1 MSRKLV
7 LFFAGLVLLMLALV
21 TYSASADA
29 GVAGSTD
36 AGVTAGAA
44 SLAGPVAQAGP
55 DLTCTVCHNDTTL
68 ITGKETAWSTSVHGT
83 GTAYLRG
90 TSADC
95 AGCHSGGGFS
105 AMVAAG
111 LTPDKVTDGDP
122 NPTRQDC
129 RACHNIH
136 TTYTA
141 DDWSLETT
149 APVTLFAFEGVTFD
163 GGKGNLCANCHQPR
177 GTMAAADANGM
188 VSVDSTHWGP
198 HHGPQS
204 AMLLGIGGAGDV
216 AGTPSPHS
224 MAVADTCV
232 TCHLYNNNH
241 SFDPNVAV
249 CQQCHGADTA
259 NFDINGVQTQVDGL
273 LADLK
278 AALVAKGMLT
288 EADDS
293 PVVGE
298 YPEAQAA
305 ALWNYIYVSHEDK
318 SKGVHN
324 PDYTIALL
332 QAGIDALK

>member
-1 MSRKLV
+1 MSKKLV
-7 LFFAGLVLLMLALV
+7 VFFAGLVLLMLALV
-21 TYSASADA
+21 TYAGSADA
-29 GVAGSTD
+29 GVSD
-36 AGVTAGAA
+36 GAA
-44 SLAGPVAQAGP
+44 SPAGPVVQAGA

-68 ITGKETAWSTSVHGT
+68 ITGKETAWSESVHGT

-90 TSADC
+90 TSAGC

-111 LTPDKVTDGDP
+111 LAPDGVEAGDP

-149 APVTLFAFEGVTFD
+149 DPVNLYAYEGVTFD

-177 GTMAAADANGM
+177 RAMEAVDGM
-188 VSVDSTHWGP
+188 VNVDSTHWGP

-204 AMLLGIGGAGDV
+204 AMLLGVAGAGEV
-216 AGTPSPHS
+216 ESSPSPHT
-224 MAVADTCV
+224 MVADTCV
-232 TCHLYNNNH
+232 TCHLYNDNH
-241 SFDPNVAV
+241 SFEPNVAV
-249 CQQCHGADTA
+249 CQQCHGADVA
-259 NFDINGVQTQVDGL
+259 DFDIEGVQTNVDELVAELGEALKAKGL
-273 LADLK
+273 LDEE
-278 AALVAKGMLT
+278 G
-288 EADDS
+288 E

-298 YPEAQAA
+298 YPEAEAA
-305 ALWNYIYVSHEDK
+305 ALWNYILIAIEDK
-318 SKGVHN
+318 SHGVHN
-324 PDYTIALL
+324 PDYAIALL

>member
-1 MSRKLV
+1 MSKKLV
-7 LFFAGLVLLMLALV
+7 VFLAGLVLLMLALI

-29 GVAGSTD
+29 SVTD
-36 AGVTAGAA
+36 AGVTGGAASLA

-90 TSADC
+90 TSASC

-149 APVTLFAFEGVTFD
+149 DPVTLFAFEGVTFD

-177 GTMAAADANGM
+177 STMVADENGM
-188 VSVDSTHWGP
+188 VNVDSTHWGP

-204 AMLLGIGGAGDV
+204 AMLLGVGGAG
-216 AGTPSPHS
+216 ATEGSASPHS

-232 TCHLYNNNH
+232 TCHLYNNYH
-241 SFDPNVAV
+241 SFEPNVAV
-249 CQQCHGADTA
+249 CQQCHSDATD
-259 NFDINGVQTQVDGL
+259 FDVEGVQTQVQGL

-278 AALVAKGMLT
+278 DALIAKGLLT
-288 EADDS
+288 EEDE

-298 YPEAQAA
+298 YPEAEAG
-305 ALWNYIYVSHEDK
+305 ALWNYIYVAHEDK
-318 SKGVHN
+318 SLGVHN
-324 PDYTIALL
+324 PNYTIALL
-332 QAGIDALK
+332 QASIDALK

>member
-1 MSRKLV
+1 MSKKFV
-7 LFFAGLVLLMLALV
+7 VFFAGLVLLMLALV
-21 TYSASADA
+21 TYAGSANA
-29 GVAGSTD
+29 GVPD
-36 AGVTAGAA
+36 AAVADGAA
-44 SLAGPVAQAGP
+44 SLASLAGPIAQAGP

-111 LTPDKVTDGDP
+111 LTPNEVKDGDP

-149 APVTLFAFEGVTFD
+149 APVTLIAFEGVTFD

-198 HHGPQS
+198 HHGPQA
-204 AMLLGIGGAGDV
+204 AMLLGVGGAGDT

-249 CQQCHGADTA
+249 CQQCHSDATD
-259 NFDINGVQTQVDGL
+259 FDVEGVQTQVDGL
-273 LADLK
+273 LTQLAD
-278 AALVAKGMLT
+278 ALTAKGMLS
-288 EADDS
+288 ADDS

-298 YPEAQAA
+298 YPEAEAA
-305 ALWNYIYVSHEDK
+305 ALWNYIYVAHEDK

-324 PDYTIALL
+324 PSYTIALL
-332 QAGIDALK
+332 QASIDALK